1 MTINKFL
8 LNSIPKDQKRLF
20 FNTIQNSTYDC
31 SNYFYEL
38 REAASRV
45 TQIVWIS
52 YLKISCEEFWLL
64 VKASKN
70 SLVLIYCYWTILT
83 DSEWDFG
90 EMEESKIKL
99 IDFMGC
105 ESKEHSNWKEYPDR
119 RQNILSGIE
128 KWKSFNK
135 NETKIRMNKNRI
147 M

>member
-1 MTINKFL
+1 M
-8 LNSIPKDQKRLF
+8 
-20 FNTIQNSTYDC
+20 
-31 SNYFYEL
+31 
-38 REAASRV
+38 
-45 TQIVWIS
+45 
-52 YLKISCEEFWLL
+52 SCEEFWLL

-105 ESKEHSNWKEYPDR
+105 ESKEYSNWKEYPDR

-128 KWKSFNK
+128 KWKSFDK
-135 NETKIRMNKNRI
+135 NETKIRVNKNRI
-147 M
+147 I